1 MAGGAG
7 APATLWRTSQ
17 SVQKPQKACWGKR
30 FLTGSM
36 ELVVM
41 ASSAGPG
48 SRPSWQGG
56 VAAQASPGLMVD
68 IGGASTV
75 GSEGEAGASTVGSE
89 VELGASTVGSEG
101 AGGAYTVGSEVA
113 K

>member
-1 MAGGAG
+1 M
-7 APATLWRTSQ
+7 
-17 SVQKPQKACWGKR
+17 QKPQKACWGKR

-41 ASSAGPG
+41 APSAGPG

-56 VAAQASPGLMVD
+56 VAAQASPGLMV
-68 IGGASTV
+68 V
-75 GSEGEAGASTVGSE
+75 PPLWE
-89 VELGASTVGSEG
+89 VKVRQVPLQW
-101 AGGAYTVGSEVA
+101 EV